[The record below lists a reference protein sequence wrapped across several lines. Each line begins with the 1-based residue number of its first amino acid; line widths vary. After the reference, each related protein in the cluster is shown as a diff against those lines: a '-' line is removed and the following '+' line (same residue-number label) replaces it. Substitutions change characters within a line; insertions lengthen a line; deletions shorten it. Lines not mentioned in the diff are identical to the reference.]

1 MWSADHRHCLRFQVV
16 DHAWGEDVAAL
27 LPQGR
32 PPDVITGAD
41 IIYEERHYPALLA
54 TLRGLAAP
62 HTLIYLA
69 SRLRGASG
77 IGSVSRLD

>member
-1 MWSADHRHCLRFQVV
+1 VV
-16 DHAWGEDVAAL
+16 DHVWGEDVAAL
-27 LPQGR
+27 SLQGR

-69 SRLRGASG
+69 SRLRGARRCMR
-77 IGSVSRLD
+77 IVASVWIQACALLSN

>member
-1 MWSADHRHCLRFQVV
+1 MV

-27 LPQGR
+27 SPQGR

-54 TLRGLAAP
+54 TLQGLAAP

-69 SRLRGASG
+69 SRLRGAHRCMW
-77 IGSVSRLD
+77 ILTSVGN

>member
-1 MWSADHRHCLRFQVV
+1 MFLYCQVV
-16 DHAWGEDVAAL
+16 DYAWGEDVSAL
-27 LPQGR
+27 SPQGR

-54 TLRGLAAP
+54 TLQGLAAP

-69 SRLRGASG
+69 SRLRGAPYK
-77 IGSVSRLD
+77 